1 MSTQATFASNEAKTN
16 LVVTARAWPAAAR
29 HEVAQEGRMRRPQLL
44 AVVLGCSTASAA
56 LAQTTGAGYADALSP
71 SLASVAKAMH
81 ATIRRDLAEA
91 AENMPSEE
99 YAFQPTGQVRTFGQ
113 LVGHVIN
120 ANLFF
125 CSQAGGEKFSG
136 AVNYEQVTSKPALV
150 KALNDSLALCDRA
163 YEQTT
168 DANFNQP
175 VDMAPGAGMGPAK
188 TVRGAILMFNVAHN
202 NEHYGNI
209 VVYMRLKGHVPPS
222 TARTQQRRR

>member
-1 MSTQATFASNEAKTN
+1 MWRSE
-16 LVVTARAWPAAAR
+16 
-29 HEVAQEGRMRRPQLL
+29 LL
-44 AVVLGCSTASAA
+44 ALLLGCSTASGAH
-56 LAQTTGAGYADALSP
+56 AQTTGAGYADALSP

-91 AENMPSEE
+91 AESMPAEE
-99 YAFQPTGQVRTFGQ
+99 YAFQPTPQVRTFGQ

-125 CSQAGGEKFSG
+125 CWQAGGEKPS
-136 AVNYEQVTSKPALV
+136 AVVNYEQVPSKPALV

-175 VDMAPGAGMGPAK
+175 VEMAPGVGMGPAK

-202 NEHYGNI
+202 NEHYGNV

-222 TARTQQRRR
+222 TARTQQPRK

>member
-1 MSTQATFASNEAKTN
+1 MHRSL
-16 LVVTARAWPAAAR
+16 LVALVLGLSSAAA
-29 HEVAQEGRMRRPQLL
+29 AFG
-44 AVVLGCSTASAA
+44 
-56 LAQTTGAGYADALSP
+56 QTTGAGYADALSP
-71 SLASVAKAMH
+71 SLANVAKAMH

-91 AENMPSEE
+91 AEGMPAEE
-99 YAFQPTGQVRTFGQ
+99 YGFRPTPQVRTFGQ

-125 CSQAGGEKFSG
+125 CSQAGGEKLSA
-136 AVNYEQVTSKPALV
+136 AVNYEQVTSKLALV

-168 DANFNQP
+168 DTNFSQP
-175 VDMAPGAGMGPAK
+175 VEMAAGVGMGPAK

-202 NEHYGNI
+202 NEHYGNV

-222 TARTQQRRR
+222 TARTQQPRK